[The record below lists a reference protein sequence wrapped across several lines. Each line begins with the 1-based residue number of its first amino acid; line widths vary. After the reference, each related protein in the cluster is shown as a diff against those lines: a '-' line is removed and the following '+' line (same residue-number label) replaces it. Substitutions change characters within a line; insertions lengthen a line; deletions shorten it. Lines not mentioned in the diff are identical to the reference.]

1 MIPNSL
7 PVKLM
12 PKWLK
17 SPRQKVGI
25 ILTRDTHILERRAIT
40 SGRVKALLLGSDT
53 IENQIRQ
60 VVSDLHLDNFQPFT
74 ICLEDN
80 RPLIARAREEV
91 KNRVPTYVW
100 KTQPEYV
107 ECPECHR
114 IYWKGTHW
122 GAMTLR
128 LEKLTQYIQ
137 KEKMEFQRRYVKLT
151 PATNIATKRNC
162 GRKKRSHRQRQ
173 RRLFTG

>member
-1 MIPNSL
+1 MNDRPQFIVDQNIG
-7 PVKLM
+7 KLT
-12 PKWLK
+12 KLLRLLGYDTK
-17 SPRQKVGI
+17 FFTGETDAQLVEIAQKESRNL
-25 ILTRDTHILERRAIT
+25 LTRDTHILERRAIT
-40 SGRVKALLLGSDT
+40 SGRVKALLLGSGT

-91 KNRVPTYVW
+91 KNQVPIYVW

-137 KEKMEFQRRYVKLT
+137 KELKWNFKDDT
-151 PATNIATKRNC
+151 SN
-162 GRKKRSHRQRQ
+162 
-173 RRLFTG
+173 